1 MDSQPWVP
9 LILTASTRV
18 PPPALPVPQP
28 HLSELQGRVCPFW
41 GPTPELA
48 ATLGF
53 SFPQIPQPFLI
64 VYPES
69 ECPPC
74 PCLPGTNLD
83 RGSGCPSASAQARD
97 GVRPGGGLAGDSVLE
112 GERGDLMRHHVGSS
126 QKPENQ
132 SWRPAAWASWPVRSK
147 HSSVCIGL
155 SVLLAGAVEGPCGQ
169 AGTLQAS
176 GCELLTQPW
185 VLGAGL

>member
-132 SWRPAAWASWPVRSK
+132 SWRPCRVGILACPFQAQQRLHRPLCFTGRGSGGALRPSRD
-147 HSSVCIGL
+147 SSGFRL
-155 SVLLAGAVEGPCGQ
+155 
-169 AGTLQAS
+169 
-176 GCELLTQPW
+176 
-185 VLGAGL
+185 